1 MTMRPSNPGDASR
14 VRRRAL
20 LGTAVLVVLVALAGL
35 AAYLTRDTRDS
46 PVAHPSAGAPTAT
59 SAPAAT
65 SPSIDG
71 SQTPSPVLSTGRP
84 VLPAPPVTHDPV
96 AFGKAAVQALWSY
109 DTRASSQREL
119 LEALHRWLTPE
130 TKYADRGSL
139 DALVP
144 SPLPWK
150 QMAANGQF
158 ATATV
163 NEGHFPEAFTQA
175 LRDDPGAI
183 TQSYVYAVTVSGK
196 QSIAWNGSPAG
207 GAEARSVTVAVQC
220 RPSRS
225 CALAGVLPAVS
236 P

>member
-1 MTMRPSNPGDASR
+1 MTTRPSNPGGASR

-20 LGTAVLVVLVALAGL
+20 LGAAVLVVLVALAGL
-35 AAYLTRDTRDS
+35 AAYLTRDGRGSPAALSMDS
-46 PVAHPSAGAPTAT
+46 ASSSAPPSVSAPSASASTTGSPT
-59 SAPAAT
+59 PD
-65 SPSIDG
+65 PG
-71 SQTPSPVLSTGRP
+71 SS
-84 VLPAPPVTHDPV
+84 VLPVPPDTHDPV
-96 AFGKAAVQALWSY
+96 VFGKAAAEALWSY

-119 LEALHRWLTPE
+119 LTALHGWLTGE
-130 TKYADRGSL
+130 STYADQASV

-144 SPLPWK
+144 SPLLWK

-163 NEGHFPEAFTQA
+163 NEGHFPESFSRA
-175 LRDDPGAI
+175 LQEDPGAI
-183 TQSYVYAVTVSGK
+183 TQTYVYAVTISGK

-207 GAEARSVTVAVQC
+207 GAESRSITLAVQC

-225 CALAGVLPAVS
+225 CALAGVLPAVA